1 MSFLMLKTYF
11 LYHGARFARTLEKAK
26 KMNHGLPIFVFHL
39 PPPVGDVSE
48 VLLLLYPDFRD
59 MPIVVLHSYD
69 DESETI
75 KIWPTLIEN
84 ENSA

>member
-1 MSFLMLKTYF
+1 M
-11 LYHGARFARTLEKAK
+11 
-26 KMNHGLPIFVFHL
+26 
-39 PPPVGDVSE
+39 GDVSE
-48 VLLLLYPDFRD
+48 VLLNPDFRD